1 MRQTAVYH
9 KHAYG
14 QDVNTPTWVLVAA
27 SKRTKQS
34 VQKYVEGS
42 SNLTALNPFE
52 IHLIILDTSLANWR
66 PYIIYLT
73 EQITEQVRRGEMAM
87 GSGYAD
93 ILQV

>member
-9 KHAYG
+9 KHSYG
-14 QDVNTPTWVLVAA
+14 QDVNTPTWMLVAA
-27 SKRTKQS
+27 SKRTKRS
-34 VQKYVEGS
+34 VRKYVEGS

-73 EQITEQVRRGEMAM
+73 EQITEQVRCAELAIESWRC
-87 GSGYAD
+87 
-93 ILQV
+93 